1 MNTLSLFDGIGG
13 ALVALK
19 QSGILSG
26 EYVAVDVDALASS
39 FVDGNH
45 SSPLA
50 QTHVVLNTAHS
61 DVTSLTSEVLIE
73 LASRVMIDLL
83 IGGSPCIDVACCKQN
98 RDGIQG
104 ESSRLFFE
112 YTRIWRTLK
121 EHYSVAAP
129 GSLALHDCCSA

>member
-19 QSGILSG
+19 QSGILLG
-26 EYVAVDVDALASS
+26 EYIAVDTDAQASS

-45 SSPLA
+45 GSPQA
-50 QTHVVLNTAHS
+50 QTHVVLNSAHS
-61 DVTSLTSEVLIE
+61 DVTSLTSEVLIR
-73 LASRVMIDLL
+73 LASRVRIDLL

-98 RDGIQG
+98 RDGIEG
-104 ESSRLFFE
+104 KDSRLFFE

-121 EHYSVAAP
+121 EHYAATAPSNSVQM
-129 GSLALHDCCSA
+129 LC